1 MAQYSVQN
9 WKDNPD
15 PYFGWDSED
24 AAYADLYDNA
34 SLDMLMRYGT
44 DGIVIEY
51 SPYEYG
57 PYASGYIGVEIPYE
71 ALNINL

>member
-1 MAQYSVQN
+1 M
-9 WKDNPD
+9 KDSRKFQMHWNN
-15 PYFGWDSED
+15 Y
-24 AAYADLYDNA
+24 
-34 SLDMLMRYGT
+34 RYRKET